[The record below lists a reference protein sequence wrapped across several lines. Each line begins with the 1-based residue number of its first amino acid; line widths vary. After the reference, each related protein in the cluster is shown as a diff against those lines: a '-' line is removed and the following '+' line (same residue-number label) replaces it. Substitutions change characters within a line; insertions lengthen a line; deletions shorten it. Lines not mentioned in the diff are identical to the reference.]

1 MNGQADPDRS
11 IHAWLAAEAPDR
23 APARLI
29 TDTRDRLRTTR
40 QRRALWP
47 AWRSRA
53 GNGVSKP
60 VMTAAVAAV
69 AVVLLIVVNLIP
81 ASKDAG
87 QSALPPSSPTQT
99 SGPGQSPAALVFP
112 APGPLPIGDYGAIVK
127 GVSFTFSVPLNGWAS
142 SPTTEGRL
150 DNSYYP
156 GHAWVRFWAPDNVYS
171 DPCTHTPMTPRV
183 GPSAADLASAMT
195 MIPGT
200 VASGPIDTTVGGFPA
215 KYLVLTLENDIGCQP
230 DTFYLW
236 DSEGEGSGNG
246 PRWPDATGS
255 TIRVWI
261 VDVDGVRF
269 VIDSDVWM
277 PTNAQLQQGDDPLG
291 AVSDIARMVFSTRIV
306 GFPTAVGEYVDRVL
320 TICRSTSD
328 RFSSDPDVVGGFREF
343 APQFAS
349 LDDAAAH
356 AESAIR
362 ISNIALEELRALPMS
377 PEISKARVDEVY
389 AVLESA
395 IDVLRQ
401 VPEAARAGD
410 RARVTSLMSEAYRLT
425 NSGVSIQNEPLGL
438 RLLAP
443 SLYGCRLPSAG
454 G

>member
-1 MNGQADPDRS
+1 MSTRSDSDRS
-11 IHAWLAAEAPDR
+11 ISAWLIAEAADR
-23 APARLI
+23 APAHLI
-29 TDTRDRLRTTR
+29 EDTRERLRTTR

-53 GNGVSKP
+53 GNRVSKP
-60 VMTAAVAAV
+60 VMTAAAAAV
-69 AVVLLIVVNLIP
+69 AVVLLIVVNLVP

-87 QSALPPSSPTQT
+87 RSAQPPSSPTQT
-99 SGPGQSPAALVFP
+99 SGPDQSPPALVFP
-112 APGPLPIGDYGAIVK
+112 GPGPLPIGDYGAIVK

-171 DPCTHTPMTPRV
+171 DPCTHTPMTPKV

-215 KYLVLTLENDIGCQP
+215 KYLVVTLENDIGCQP

-236 DSEGEGSGNG
+236 DSEGEGSSNG
-246 PRWPDATGS
+246 PRWPDAKGS

-269 VIDSDVWM
+269 VIDSDVSM

-343 APQFAS
+343 APEFAS

-356 AESAIR
+356 AESAVR
-362 ISNIALEELRALPMS
+362 ISDTTLQQLRALPMP
-377 PEISKARVDEVY
+377 PEVSEARVVEAY
-389 AVLESA
+389 AALESA
-395 IDVLRQ
+395 VEMLRQ
-401 VPEAARAGD
+401 VPAAARAGD
-410 RARVTSLMSEAYRLT
+410 RARVTSLLSEAYRLS
-425 NSGVSIQNEPLGL
+425 NLPVPVKDEPLGL
-438 RLLAP
+438 VLAP
-443 SLYGCRLPSAG
+443 NLSGCRLPSAG

>member
-23 APARLI
+23 APDHLL

-40 QRRALWP
+40 QRRTLWP
-47 AWRSRA
+47 AWRSRG
-53 GNGVSKP
+53 GNAVRKP
-60 VMTAAVAAV
+60 VMTAAAAAA

-87 QSALPPSSPTQT
+87 QSAQPPSSATQT
-99 SGPGQSPAALVFP
+99 SGTDQSPPALVFP
-112 APGPLPIGDYGAIVK
+112 GPGPLPTGDYGAIVK

-156 GHAWVRFWAPDNVYS
+156 GHAWVRFWAPDNVYA
-171 DPCTHTPMTPRV
+171 DPCTHTPMTPQV
-183 GPSAADLASAMT
+183 GPSAADLATAMA

-200 VASGPIDTTVGGFPA
+200 IAWGPIDTTVGGFPA
-215 KYLVLTLENDIGCQP
+215 KYLVLTVEEDIGCGP
-230 DTFYLW
+230 ASFYLW
-236 DSEGEGSGNG
+236 YSEGEASSDG
-246 PRWPDATGS
+246 PRSTGEKGS

-277 PTNAQLQQGDDPLG
+277 PTNAQLLQGDDPLG
-291 AVSDIARMVFSTRIV
+291 AVMDIARMVYSTRIV

-320 TICRSTSD
+320 TVCRSTSD
-328 RFSSDPDVVGGFREF
+328 RFTSDPDVVGGFREF
-343 APQFAS
+343 APEFAS

-356 AESAIR
+356 AESAAR
-362 ISNIALEELRALPMS
+362 ISDFALQQLRALPI
-377 PEISKARVDEVY
+377 PAEVSEAQVVEAY

-395 IDVLRQ
+395 VEMLRQ
-401 VPEAARAGD
+401 VPAAARAGD
-410 RARVTSLMSEAYRLT
+410 RARVTSLMSEAYRLS
-425 NSGVSIQNEPLGL
+425 NLPVPVKDEPLGL
-438 RLLAP
+438 VLAP
-443 SLYGCRLPSAG
+443 NLSGCRLPSAG